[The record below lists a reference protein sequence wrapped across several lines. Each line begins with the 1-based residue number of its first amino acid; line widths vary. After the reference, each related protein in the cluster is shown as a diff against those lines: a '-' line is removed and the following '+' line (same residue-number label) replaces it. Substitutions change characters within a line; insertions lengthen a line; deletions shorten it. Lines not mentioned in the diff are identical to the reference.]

1 MTARISASSA
11 TRSGTADD
19 PPVPT
24 GIRCLILAARLHGAG
39 PGVEQAIKGHGS
51 DREPSAAELARI
63 ARAAGLEASSCA
75 GLDLDRLGAMA
86 SSAPV
91 IAMLRNGNAV
101 VVHGIAPD
109 GGTAVVLDPLADRP
123 APLVLPRE
131 RFEAAWSGAAV
142 LVGPPTPSSPPDG
155 ATGPHGESGFGL
167 GWFVPELLRQR
178 AVVTDVV
185 LAALMLHAIALA
197 VPVFFQIVIDKV
209 LVHEGLS
216 TLMVLGVGIV
226 GAILVEAALSF
237 LRGTLLLH
245 ATTKVDIRVAA
256 TTFAHL
262 LSLAPTFFETATA
275 GVLAKHMQ
283 QAERVREFLT
293 GRMLLTLLDA
303 SVLVVFVP
311 VLAFYSA
318 RLTAVVLAF
327 SVAMAAVIGLLISP
341 YQRRLRRMYRAEGER
356 QALLVETIHGMA
368 TVKALALEPERR
380 RAWED
385 GAADAVGCHFE
396 VGRIGVIARTASSL
410 LEKLMTVAVVWLG
423 ALAVI
428 DQRMTVG
435 ELVAFQMLAS
445 RVSAPLVQLVSL
457 VHEYQEA
464 ALSVRMLGQIMN
476 APPERRSAG
485 GLRPN
490 LTGRIEF
497 RGVTFR
503 YAGTSDPAL
512 ADVSATI
519 PAGHFVGVV
528 GRSGSGKTTFARLVQ
543 GFHPAEAGLILL
555 DGHDMREIDL
565 AHLRRSIGVVLQ
577 DAFLFR
583 GTIRENIA
591 ASKPEAPFAEIA
603 EAARLAGA
611 EEFIQRLPRGF
622 ETVLEEGA
630 VNLSGGQKQRLS
642 IARALLR
649 HPPILVL
656 DEATSALDPDSEA
669 MVQANLSRI
678 ARGRT
683 TILISH
689 RLTTLRDADL
699 ILVFERGR
707 IVDSGRHPE
716 LVERCAVYRQLWIQQ
731 TSRMAPA

>member
-1 MTARISASSA
+1 M
-11 TRSGTADD
+11 
-19 PPVPT
+19 
-24 GIRCLILAARLHGAG
+24 ARLHGAG
-39 PGVEQAIKGHGS
+39 ADVDRVIRTLMPG
-51 DREPSAAELARI
+51 REPSAGELVRAART
-63 ARAAGLEASSCA
+63 AGLEASSHV
-75 GLDLDRLGAMA
+75 GLDWERLRALA

-101 VVHGIAPD
+101 VVHGIAAD

-123 APLVLPRE
+123 APLVLPRA
-131 RFEAAWSGAAV
+131 RFEAAWTGVAV
-142 LVGPPTPSSPPDG
+142 LILPPAASRPSPPADRDG
-155 ATGPHGESGFGL
+155 ERRFGL

-178 AVVTDVV
+178 ALMGDVV
-185 LAALMLHAIALA
+185 LAALMIHAIALA
-197 VPVFFQIVIDKV
+197 VPVFFQIVVDKV
-209 LVHEGLS
+209 LVHEGFS
-216 TLMVLGVGIV
+216 TLAVLGVGIV
-226 GAILVEAALSF
+226 AAILVEAVLGF

-256 TTFAHL
+256 RTFAHL
-262 LSLAPTFFETATA
+262 LSLSPAFFETSAA

-293 GRMLLTLLDA
+293 GRMMLTLLDA
-303 SVLVVFVP
+303 SVLMVFLP
-311 VLAFYSA
+311 VLAFYSPH
-318 RLTAVVLAF
+318 LTAVVLGF
-327 SVAMAAVIGLLISP
+327 SATMAAAVGVLIVP
-341 YQRRLRRMYRAEGER
+341 YQRRLRRLYRAEGER

-368 TVKALALEPERR
+368 TVKALGLEPERR

-385 GAADAVGCHFE
+385 GAADAVTHHFE
-396 VGRIGVIARTASSL
+396 VGRIGVVARTASAL
-410 LEKLMTVAVVWLG
+410 LEKLMTVAIVWLG

-445 RVSAPLVQLVSL
+445 RVSAPLVQIVSL

-464 ALSVRMLGQIMN
+464 ALSVRMLGEIMD
-476 APPERRSAG
+476 APPERGSAE
-485 GLRPN
+485 GLRPD
-490 LTGRIEF
+490 LAGGIEF

-503 YAGTSDPAL
+503 YPGRDPGTPEPAL

-519 PAGHFVGVV
+519 RAGQFVGVV
-528 GRSGSGKTTFARLVQ
+528 GRSGSGKTTFARLIQ
-543 GFHPAEAGLILL
+543 GFHAAEAGLILL
-555 DGHDMREIDL
+555 DGHDIREIDL
-565 AHLRRSIGVVLQ
+565 AHLRRSIGVVPQ

-591 ASKPEAPFAEIA
+591 LSRPDAPPGEVA
-603 EAARLAGA
+603 EAAGLAGA
-611 EEFIQRLPRGF
+611 AEFIQRLPHGF
-622 ETVLEEGA
+622 DTMLEEGA

-649 HPPILVL
+649 RPPILIL

-669 MVQANLSRI
+669 EVQANLHRI

-683 TILISH
+683 TLLVSH

-699 ILVFERGR
+699 ILVFEHGR
-707 IVDSGRHPE
+707 IIDSGRHDD
-716 LVERCAVYRQLWIQQ
+716 LVERCALYRQLWTQQ
-731 TSRMAPA
+731 TSRIASA